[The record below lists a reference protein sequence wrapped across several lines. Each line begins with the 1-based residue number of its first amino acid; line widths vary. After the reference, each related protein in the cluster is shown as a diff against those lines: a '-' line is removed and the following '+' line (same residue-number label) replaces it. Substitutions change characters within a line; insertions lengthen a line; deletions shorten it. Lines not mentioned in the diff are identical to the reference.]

1 MKTITTDYSNR
12 SFRSFD
18 ILSTRRG
25 RKGLLRFLYVVGAI
39 SLIILFLPWT
49 QNIRSSGYVTA
60 LHPEQRPQTIHSVI
74 AGRIEKWYV
83 REGQFV
89 KKGDTIIQISE
100 VKSEYMNPDLLNNT
114 QQQLQS
120 KNFSV
125 QSYMDKLN
133 SIDAQINAMIAT
145 RQQKFE
151 QTRNKLLQSQLK
163 YKNDSIE
170 LSAAKLNE
178 QVAEQQ
184 LARMEELHK
193 EGLKSLTELE
203 SRRIKLQ
210 ENQVKT
216 LSQLNKITT
225 SKNEVLNAEIELQNI
240 NTDFREKVSK
250 LESDKNATF
259 SNMYD
264 AEAAVTKL
272 QNDYVNYSIRSGFYY
287 ITAPQDGFITRAIQ
301 AGLGEIVKEGTDIVS
316 IMPKNYELAIEMYVQ
331 PQDIPLLKK
340 GQKVMIQF
348 DGWPSII
355 FSGWPGSSYGTFEG
369 RVVAID
375 NFTSQ
380 NGKYRLLVNRDPKG
394 LPWPP
399 EIKLGAGAN
408 TFTLLN
414 DVPVWYEM
422 WRQINGFPPD
432 YYQSKN
438 GGDAEIA
445 KPTESTEKK

>member
-1 MKTITTDYSNR
+1 MNTHSAGQ
-12 SFRSFD
+12 SFRSYN

-25 RKGLLRFLYVVGAI
+25 RKGLLRLLYFMGAI

-49 QNIRSSGYVTA
+49 QNIRSMGYVTA
-60 LHPEQRPQTIHSVI
+60 LHPEQRPQTIDSII

-83 REGQFV
+83 QEGQFV

-100 VKSEYMNPDLLNNT
+100 IKSEYMNPDLLTNT
-114 QQQLQS
+114 QQQLQA

-151 QTRNKLLQSQLK
+151 QTRNKLYQSQLK
-163 YKNDSIE
+163 YRNDSIE
-170 LSAAKLNE
+170 LSAARLNE

-184 LARMEELHK
+184 LVRMEELHK

-203 SRRIKLQ
+203 ARRIKLQ

-250 LESDKNATF
+250 LESEKNATF

-264 AEAAVTKL
+264 AEASVTKL
-272 QNDYVNYSIRSGFYY
+272 QNDYVNYSIRSGFYF
-287 ITAPQDGFITRAIQ
+287 ITAPQDGYITKAIQ

-316 IMPKNYELAIEMYVQ
+316 IMPKNYELAIEMYVE

-355 FSGWPGSSYGTFEG
+355 FSGWPGSSYGTFKG

-375 NFTSQ
+375 NFTSK
-380 NGKYRLLVNRDPKG
+380 NGKYRVLVNRHPEAA
-394 LPWPP
+394 PWPE

-414 DVPVWYEM
+414 DVPVWYEV

-438 GGDAEIA
+438 GGVPDKIKLDE
-445 KPTESTEKK
+445 TSEKK

>member
-1 MKTITTDYSNR
+1 MSVDNPNHDLR
-12 SFRSFD
+12 SFQ
-18 ILSTRRG
+18 ILATRRG
-25 RKGLLRFLYVVGAI
+25 RKGLLRFLYFVGAI
-39 SLIILFLPWT
+39 SLVILFLPWT
-49 QNIRSSGYVTA
+49 QNIRSTGYVTA

-83 REGQFV
+83 QEGQFV

-100 VKSEYMNPDLLNNT
+100 VKSEYMNPELLTNT
-114 QQQLQS
+114 QQQLQA

-151 QTRNKLLQSQLK
+151 QTRNKLYQSQLK
-163 YKNDSIE
+163 YRNDSIE
-170 LSAAKLNE
+170 LSAARLNE

-203 SRRIKLQ
+203 ARRIKLQ

-225 SKNEVLNAEIELQNI
+225 SKNDVLNAEIELQNI

-259 SNMYD
+259 SSMYD

-272 QNDYVNYSIRSGFYY
+272 QNDYVNYSIRSGFYF
-287 ITAPQDGFITRAIQ
+287 ITAPQDGFITKAIQ
-301 AGLGEIVKEGTDIVS
+301 AGIGEIVKEGTDIVS

-331 PQDIPLLKK
+331 PQDIPLLKID
-340 GQKVMIQF
+340 QLVMIQF

-355 FSGWPGSSYGTFEG
+355 FSGWPGSSYGTFKG
-369 RVVAID
+369 QVVAID

-380 NGKYRLLVNRDPKG
+380 NGKYRVLVNRYSKAE
-394 LPWPP
+394 PWPP
-399 EIKLGAGAN
+399 QIKLGAGAN

-414 DVPVWYEM
+414 DVPVWYEV

-432 YYQSKN
+432 YYKSKT
-438 GGDAEIA
+438 GKQPDLVKPAE
-445 KPTESTEKK
+445 PTEKK